1 MIRKKLHRYAMLKRY
16 GQIIEVLQKYG
27 FGYVVEKIGLSSI
40 RDLTYKFNNKDKVD
54 RLSTSG
60 PVRVRKILEELGPT
74 YIKLGQLL
82 SMRHDLVPLEYATE
96 LAKLQDDAP
105 SFEFEEVE
113 LIVREELGHS
123 IEELFECFEKKPLAC
138 ASIGQVHRAK
148 IKNGDEV
155 VVKVQRPG
163 IKEVIESDLDI
174 MYSIARLIDEH
185 MPEARLYRPTEIV
198 DELSHSILAE
208 IDYTQEGWNADRF
221 ADNFRENSQVHIPR
235 VYWDYTNTRVLTLEY
250 IKGIKGSRVDL
261 LDRQGFDR
269 SNIAS
274 VVVKAFMQQVFED
287 GFFHADLHPGN
298 IFIMEDGTVVFLDF
312 GMAGHLSSE
321 VCDIF
326 LDGMVALVN
335 GDSSA
340 FIELLRDMGSLDS
353 YADTRSLKVDVESFR
368 SKYYG
373 KALKKLDASIIIEEL
388 IGILRDH
395 KVMMPHNIALLVRGT
410 VAVEGFGLIIDPN
423 LNFSELLEPYVK
435 NELKKRFYPQN
446 LSRKA
451 YSNISSWARLFR
463 KAPTK
468 ISHILDHAE
477 NGYLKIKFESEEGNK
492 LASEI
497 DVASNRLSISL
508 IISAMIVASSLVI
521 QTHMRPL
528 VWGVPFLG
536 TFSFVIASIFGL
548 WLVYNIFRTGR
559 V

>member
-40 RDLTYKFNNKDKVD
+40 RDLTYKFNNKDKMD
-54 RLSTSG
+54 RLNTSG

-82 SMRHDLVPLEYATE
+82 SMRHDLIPLEYAAE
-96 LAKLQDDAP
+96 FAKLQDEAP

-113 LIVREELGHS
+113 LIIREELGHP

-148 IKNGDEV
+148 IKDGDEV

-174 MYSIARLIDEH
+174 MYSIARLVDEH
-185 MPEARLYRPTEIV
+185 MPEARLYRPIEIV
-198 DELSHSILAE
+198 DELSRSILAE

-235 VYWDYTNTRVLTLEY
+235 VYWDYTNTCVLTLEY
-250 IKGIKGSRVDL
+250 IKGIKSSRVDL

-269 SNIAS
+269 STIAS
-274 VVVKAFMQQVFED
+274 VVIEAFMQQVFED

-298 IFIMEDGTVVFLDF
+298 ILIMENGIVAFLDF
-312 GMAGHLSSE
+312 GMTGHLSSE
-321 VCDIF
+321 ICDMF

-335 GDSSA
+335 GDSSL
-340 FIELLRDMGSLDS
+340 FIELLRDMGCIDS
-353 YADTRSLKVDVESFR
+353 YADTRLLKEDVESFR

-373 KALKKLDASIIIEEL
+373 KSLKNLDASMIIEEL
-388 IGILRDH
+388 ISILRDH
-395 KVMMPHNIALLVRGT
+395 QVAMPHNIVLLVRGI
-410 VAVEGFGLIIDPN
+410 VAVESFGLIMDPD
-423 LNFSELLEPYVK
+423 LNFSELLEPYAK

-446 LSRKA
+446 LAHKA
-451 YSNISSWARLFR
+451 YNNISSWTRLFR
-463 KAPTK
+463 KAPNK

-477 NGYLKIKFESEEGNK
+477 NGYLKIKFESEEGNR
-492 LASEI
+492 LVSEI

-528 VWGVPFLG
+528 VWGVPLLG
-536 TFSFVIASIFGL
+536 TFSFVVASIFGL
-548 WLVYNIFRTGR
+548 WLIYNIFKTGR
-559 V
+559 I

>member
-1 MIRKKLHRYAMLKRY
+1 MIRKRLHRYAMLKRY

-27 FGYVVEKIGLSSI
+27 FGYIVDQIGLSSI
-40 RDLTYKFNNKDKVD
+40 RDLTYRFKNKDKMD
-54 RLSTSG
+54 KLNTSG
-60 PVRVRKILEELGPT
+60 PVRARKILEELGPT
-74 YIKLGQLL
+74 YIKFGQLL
-82 SMRHDLVPLEYATE
+82 SIRHDVVPLEYATE
-96 LAKLQDDAP
+96 FAKLQDEAP

-113 LIVREELGHS
+113 LIIREELGHS
-123 IEELFECFEKKPLAC
+123 IEELFDFFEEKPLAC

-148 IKNGDEV
+148 TKSGDDV

-163 IKEVIESDLDI
+163 IKEVIQSDLDI
-174 MYSIARLIDEH
+174 MYSIARLLEEH
-185 MPEARLYRPTEIV
+185 IPEATLYRPVEIV
-198 DELSHSILAE
+198 DELAHSILAE

-250 IKGIKGSRVDL
+250 IKGIKGSHVDL
-261 LDRQGFDR
+261 LNRQGFDR

-298 IFIMEDGTVVFLDF
+298 ILIMEDGTVAFLDF

-321 VCDIF
+321 ICDIF
-326 LDGMVALVN
+326 LDGVVALVN
-335 GDSSA
+335 GDSSS
-340 FIELLRDMGSLDS
+340 FIELLRDMGCIDS
-353 YADTRSLKVDVESFR
+353 YADTRPLKVDIESFR

-388 IGILRDH
+388 IGTLRDH
-395 KVMMPHNIALLVRGT
+395 QVTMPHNIALLVRGI
-410 VAVEGFGLIIDPN
+410 VAVESFGLIIDPD
-423 LNFSELLEPYVK
+423 LNFSELLEPYAK

-446 LSRKA
+446 LARKA
-451 YSNISSWARLFR
+451 YSNISSWARLFQ

-477 NGYLKIKFESEEGNK
+477 NGYLKIKLESEESNR
-492 LASEI
+492 LVSEI

-508 IISAMIVASSLVI
+508 IISALIVASSLVI
-521 QTHMRPL
+521 QTHMKPFIGGAPL
-528 VWGVPFLG
+528 LG

-548 WLVYNIFRTGR
+548 WLVFNIFKTGR